1 MALHVLAK
9 IFPVWHLIMIHKTN
23 LILDKC
29 AMTFSQKYSK
39 IVALIILS
47 AFPGLSQANPVA
59 CFTSNMGQFCME
71 LFERRAPGTVANF
84 IRYIDSGAYAQSIF
98 HRSMPGFVIQGG
110 GFKVTG
116 SDSGAK
122 VSAVDVFDPIENEFG
137 ISNMRGT
144 VAMAKV
150 GGDPDSATSQWFV
163 SLADNSAN
171 LDNQNGGF
179 TVFAKI
185 LYDGMAIF
193 DAIAALQRVNFGGAL
208 STTPTINF
216 DVTQTPQ
223 IDNFVVIS
231 SVDLHDVTGVFDGT
245 AVGFAVDIGN
255 NNFFDVKL
263 HLVAAESG
271 IVFELDPDSITS
283 LSAVPGS
290 KATFSAGDGVLIIP
304 SVMINETTIVKNVVL
319 ALTDPVSFQFA
330 LVSFE

>member
-1 MALHVLAK
+1 MA
-9 IFPVWHLIMIHKTN
+9 
-23 LILDKC
+23 
-29 AMTFSQKYSK
+29 FSRIYSK
-39 IVALIILS
+39 IIALVILS
-47 AFPGLSQANPVA
+47 VFPGLSQAHSVA
-59 CFTSNMGQFCME
+59 CFISNMGQFCME
-71 LFERRAPGTVANF
+71 LFERQAPGTVANF

-116 SDSGAK
+116 SDTGAK
-122 VSAVDVFDPIENEFG
+122 VSVVDVFDPIKNEFG
-137 ISNMRGT
+137 ISNTRGT

-150 GGDPDSATSQWFV
+150 GRDPDSATSQWFV

-193 DAIAALQRVNFGGAL
+193 DTIAALQRVNFGGAL

-223 IDNFVVIS
+223 VDNFVVIS
-231 SVDLHDVTGVFDGT
+231 SVDVHDVTGVFDGS
-245 AVGFAVDIGN
+245 AVGFTVDTGN
-255 NNFFDVKL
+255 NNFFDVRL
-263 HLVAAESG
+263 QLVAAESG
-271 IVFELDPDSITS
+271 IVFELDQDSITF
-283 LSAVPGS
+283 LSAAPENR
-290 KATFSAGDGVLIIP
+290 ATFSAGDGTLIIP
-304 SVMINETTIVKNVVL
+304 SVMIDATTIVKNVVL
-319 ALTDPVSFQFA
+319 TLIDPVSVQFA

>member
-1 MALHVLAK
+1 
-9 IFPVWHLIMIHKTN
+9 
-23 LILDKC
+23 
-29 AMTFSQKYSK
+29 
-39 IVALIILS
+39 
-47 AFPGLSQANPVA
+47 
-59 CFTSNMGQFCME
+59 MGQFCME
-71 LFERRAPGTVANF
+71 LFERQAPGTVANF

-116 SDSGAK
+116 SDTGAK
-122 VSAVDVFDPIENEFG
+122 VSVVDVFDPIKNEFG
-137 ISNMRGT
+137 ISNTRGT

-150 GGDPDSATSQWFV
+150 GRDPDSATSQWFV

-193 DAIAALQRVNFGGAL
+193 DTIAALQRVNFGGAL

-223 IDNFVVIS
+223 VDNFVVIS
-231 SVDLHDVTGVFDGT
+231 SVDVHDVTGVFDGS
-245 AVGFAVDIGN
+245 AVGFTVDTGN
-255 NNFFDVKL
+255 NNFFDVRL
-263 HLVAAESG
+263 QLVAAESG
-271 IVFELDPDSITS
+271 IVFELDQDSITF
-283 LSAVPGS
+283 LSAAPENR
-290 KATFSAGDGVLIIP
+290 ATFSAGDGTLIIP
-304 SVMINETTIVKNVVL
+304 SVMIDATTIVKNVVL
-319 ALTDPVSFQFA
+319 TLIDPVSVQFA